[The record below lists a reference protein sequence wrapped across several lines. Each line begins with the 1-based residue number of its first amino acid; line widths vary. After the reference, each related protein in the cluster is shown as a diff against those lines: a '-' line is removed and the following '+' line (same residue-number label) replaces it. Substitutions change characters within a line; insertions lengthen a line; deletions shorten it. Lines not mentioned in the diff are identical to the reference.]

1 MTEANDPPPS
11 PQHVVERT
19 KKWVED
25 VVIGLGL
32 CPFAKPVFAR
42 GLIAYVVSDATSR
55 GALLGDLERA
65 LLSLAATDA
74 ATLETTLLIH
84 PRMLGDFLD
93 YNDFL
98 DDADALIE
106 ALDLEEH
113 IQVASF
119 HPRYQFADTE
129 PDQIDNY
136 TNRSPYPML
145 HLLRQ
150 ASITAARAS
159 YADVEGVPARNIA
172 TMQALDAATQQR
184 LRDAVDDPSA

>member
-1 MTEANDPPPS
+1 MTTEEMAAADP
-11 PQHVVERT
+11 
-19 KKWVED
+19 
-25 VVIGLGL
+25 L
-32 CPFAKPVFAR
+32 
-42 GLIAYVVSDATSR
+42 LID
-55 GALLGDLERA
+55 
-65 LLSLAATDA
+65 
-74 ATLETTLLIH
+74 TTLLIH
-84 PRMLGDFLD
+84 PRVLGDFLD

-184 LRDAVDDPSA
+184 LRDAVDDPAQ